1 MYSSDEGRIFYHDLP
16 KEEQDKWTASLK
28 HISLCS
34 FTEPATNEPW
44 KDGIPCS
51 YLLCEKDMAI
61 PIGVQEQLA
70 NALGE
75 NAKHYRLG
83 SSHSPFLS
91 MPKKLSEVLDQVAKT
106 STN

>member
-1 MYSSDEGRIFYHDLP
+1 
-16 KEEQDKWTASLK
+16 
-28 HISLCS
+28 
-34 FTEPATNEPW
+34 
-44 KDGIPCS
+44 
-51 YLLCEKDMAI
+51 MAI

-106 STN
+106 ATN